1 MPDEARQAAPFDLAT
16 RDLAVQWLIL
26 VLLSVLFGAALVG
39 LQVPAGLLLG
49 PMAAAVLVAVGRGRV
64 RVPRRPFLLA
74 QASIGCLIAQ
84 SITLPILHEIGRH
97 WPTFG
102 LAVVAVI
109 AASSLLGWLLARGQI
124 LPGTTAIWGSAPG
137 AATAMVL
144 MAESFGAD
152 VRLVAFM
159 QYLRVV
165 IVTLVASLVASF
177 FMPEGAGGDT
187 PGREWFAA
195 ADPAALAVTLGVIA
209 LGAVIGQLSRLPAG
223 PLLVTL
229 LGATLLQDLGG
240 VTLELPAPLLAVSY
254 AFVGWNIGL
263 RFDRTILV
271 HVARSLPGVLVSIFC
286 LVGICGGFAALLVVF
301 AGLDPLT
308 AYLATSPG
316 GADSVAIIAAS
327 THVDMAYV
335 MAMQLARFVLVLLFG
350 PHLARLIAGQ
360 ARRRRPEAP

>member
-1 MPDEARQAAPFDLAT
+1 MPGGARAPTFDLAS
-16 RDLAVQWLIL
+16 RSPAVQWLAL
-26 VLLSVLFGAALVG
+26 SLLSALLAVALVS
-39 LQVPAGLLLG
+39 LNVPAGLLLG
-49 PMAAAVLVAVGRGRV
+49 PMAAAVVVAVGRGRV

-84 SITLPILHEIGRH
+84 SITVPILHEIGRH

-109 AASSLLGWLLARGQI
+109 AASSLLGWLLARWQV

-177 FMPEGAGGDT
+177 FMPEGAGGASS
-187 PGREWFAA
+187 GREWFVAVE
-195 ADPAALAVTLGVIA
+195 PAALAMTLGVIV
-209 LGAVIGQLSRLPAG
+209 LGAVTGRVSRLPAG

-229 LGATLLQDLGG
+229 VGATLLQDLGG
-240 VTLELPAPLLAVSY
+240 VTLALPAPLLAVSY

-263 RFDRTILV
+263 RFDRAILV
-271 HVARSLPGVLVSIFC
+271 HVARSLPGVLVSIVC
-286 LVGICGGFAALLVVF
+286 LVAICGGFAVLLVVF

-327 THVDMAYV
+327 THVDVAYV

-350 PHLARLIAGQ
+350 PHLARLIARQ